1 MGVQD
6 TFARSLANDLVDLF
20 RVASLTYIRI
30 TQSYDPAVG
39 DVIVTETPY
48 TAAGAITKTERTE
61 EGGAAEVFKIDAWI
75 NAAKIDDIWPTTADL
90 LEYDGARWK
99 ITAIAPMYSGDTK
112 YACMV
117 TARRA

>member
-1 MGVQD
+1 MASQD
-6 TFARSLANDLVDLF
+6 AWARPLATQLVDLF
-20 RVASLTYIRI
+20 RVANLTYIRI
-30 TQSYDPAVG
+30 NSTYDPAVG
-39 DVIVTETPY
+39 DVIITETPY

-112 YACMV
+112 YACLV